1 MPERYNACCE
11 RVGSTS
17 CDAGPQTNPPRES
30 ASSTEA
36 ASPWRSCVRRL
47 AAAVRPRVT
56 MTARVEGA
64 SGSKM
69 QAPELRAVPRLRGS
83 PSLASCLAKWILR
96 IHPAQQKSRESP
108 WWKSNERVT
117 GMHWIRVQT
126 CKFRVKTRSKPHT
139 LRTQTQLREW
149 RAGELVVEFVEALL

>member
-30 ASSTEA
+30 ASSEA
-36 ASPWRSCVRRL
+36 ASPWRSCELRRL

-96 IHPAQQKSRESP
+96 IHPAQGRDIGSRAEISAT
-108 WWKSNERVT
+108 ERPLTAGVSLLRARGHNMRSCTRVVQDCT
-117 GMHWIRVQT
+117 GFH
-126 CKFRVKTRSKPHT
+126 SKYSI
-139 LRTQTQLREW
+139 
-149 RAGELVVEFVEALL
+149 